1 MNLVLAVDAI
11 NPSLTGI
18 GRYTWELA
26 TRLPALLAPE
36 DHLHYIA
43 RHRWVNDLSALRAA
57 APVRQAVR
65 RSLVRSQLAA
75 AAYAVLWPIV
85 MRYRLSGVTNALYH
99 GTNFYVPPGTDRAI
113 ATFHDLSIYRHPEC
127 HPAAR
132 VAFMRRAIPQT
143 LRRSDF
149 IITVSEFTRR
159 EVIEFFDWPAD
170 KIKAIPLG
178 VDSAFQPHSA
188 SQTHT
193 VLQRLGLQH
202 DGYVLC
208 TATIEPRKNI
218 SRLLEAYALL
228 PAATR
233 ARWPLVL
240 AGGDGWN
247 DEALQ
252 TQIRQAERAGW
263 LRRFGYIDEASL
275 PALIAG
281 ARCFAFPSIYEGFGL
296 PVLEA
301 MASGVPVVTANI
313 ASLPEVAGDCAL
325 LIDPYDVN
333 AIQAALDRA
342 LHDDS
347 WRAQSAS
354 RGTQRAAGFSWDR
367 TAADTAAVYQQVAA
381 S

>member
-1 MNLVLAVDAI
+1 MNVVLAVDAI

-26 TRLPALLAPE
+26 TRLPALLASE
-36 DHLHYIA
+36 DQLRYMA
-43 RHRWVNDLSALRAA
+43 RHRWVNDIAALRVA

-75 AAYAVLWPIV
+75 AVYAVLWPIV
-85 MRYRLSGVTNALYH
+85 MRYRLGSVRNAIYH
-99 GTNFYVPPGTDRAI
+99 GTNFYVPPGTEQAI

-132 VAFMRRAIPQT
+132 VAFMRRALPKT
-143 LRRSDF
+143 LKRSDF

-159 EVIEFFDWPAD
+159 EVIDYFSWPAD

-178 VDSAFQPHSA
+178 VDSAFKPHSA
-188 SQTHT
+188 AQTHA
-193 VLQRLGLQH
+193 VLQALNLQH

-228 PAATR
+228 PAARRT
-233 ARWPLVL
+233 RWPLVL

-247 DEALQ
+247 DGALQ
-252 TQIRQAERAGW
+252 AQIHQAQAAGW
-263 LRRFGYIDEASL
+263 LRRAGYVDESAL
-275 PALIAG
+275 PALMAG

-301 MASGVPVVTANI
+301 MASGVPVVTADI

-325 LIDPYDVN
+325 LIDPYDIN
-333 AIQAALDRA
+333 ALHAALDRA

-347 WRAQSAS
+347 WRQQAIA
-354 RGTQRAAGFSWDR
+354 RGIQRAAGFSWDR
-367 TAADTAAVYQQVAA
+367 TAAETAAVYQHVATL
-381 S
+381 

>member
-1 MNLVLAVDAI
+1 MNVVLAVDAI
-11 NPSLTGI
+11 NPALTGI

-26 TRLPALLAPE
+26 TRLPALLAPN
-36 DHLHYIA
+36 DQLRYMA
-43 RHRWVNDLSALRAA
+43 RHRWVSDIAAMRVA

-75 AAYAVLWPIV
+75 AVYAVLWPIV
-85 MRYRLSGVTNALYH
+85 MRYRLNSARNAIYH

-127 HPAAR
+127 HPSAR
-132 VAFMRRAIPQT
+132 VAFMQRALPQT
-143 LRRSDF
+143 LKRSDF

-159 EVIEFFDWPAD
+159 EVIEFFGWPAD

-178 VDSAFQPHSA
+178 VDNVFKPHSA
-188 SQTHT
+188 AETEA
-193 VLQRLGLQH
+193 VLQALGLQH

-218 SRLLEAYALL
+218 SRLLAAYALL
-228 PAATR
+228 PATTR

-247 DEALQ
+247 DDTLRK
-252 TQIRQAERAGW
+252 QIQQAEQAGW
-263 LRRFGYIDEASL
+263 LQRVGYVDDAAL
-275 PALIAG
+275 PALMAG

-301 MASGVPVVTANI
+301 MASGVPVVTADI

-333 AIQAALDRA
+333 ALHAALDRA
-342 LHDDS
+342 LHDDP
-347 WRAQSAS
+347 WRQQA
-354 RGTQRAAGFSWDR
+354 GTLGIQRAAGFGWDR
-367 TAADTAAVYQQVAA
+367 TAADTAAVYKHVAA
-381 S
+381 L

>member
-1 MNLVLAVDAI
+1 MNVVLAVDAI

-26 TRLPALLAPE
+26 TRLPALLASE
-36 DHLHYIA
+36 DQLRYMA
-43 RHRWVNDLSALRAA
+43 RHRWVNDIAALRVA

-75 AAYAVLWPIV
+75 AVYAVLWPIV
-85 MRYRLSGVTNALYH
+85 MRYRLGSVRNAIYH
-99 GTNFYVPPGTDRAI
+99 GTNFYVPPGTEQAI

-132 VAFMRRAIPQT
+132 VAFMRRALPQT
-143 LRRSDF
+143 LKRSDF

-159 EVIEFFDWPAD
+159 EVIDYFSWPAD

-178 VDSAFQPHSA
+178 VDSAFKPHSA
-188 SQTHT
+188 VQTHA
-193 VLQRLGLQH
+193 VLQALNLQH

-228 PAATR
+228 PAARRT
-233 ARWPLVL
+233 RWPLVL

-247 DEALQ
+247 DGALQ
-252 TQIRQAERAGW
+252 AQIHQAQAAGW
-263 LRRFGYIDEASL
+263 LRRAGYVDESAL
-275 PALIAG
+275 PALMAG

-301 MASGVPVVTANI
+301 MASGVPVVTADI

-325 LIDPYDVN
+325 LIDPYDIN
-333 AIQAALDRA
+333 ALHAALDRA
-342 LHDDS
+342 LHDDR
-347 WRAQSAS
+347 WRQQAIA
-354 RGTQRAAGFSWDR
+354 RGIQRAAGFSWDR
-367 TAADTAAVYQQVAA
+367 TAAETAAVYQHVATL
-381 S
+381 